1 VKIGIIGSGNVGGT
15 LGRRWAKNGH
25 AVIFSTR
32 EPSSAAVRELLAQAG
47 PTAKSASVR
56 DAARESEVLLLA
68 TPWEA
73 AQNALASAGDLTGK
87 ILIDATNPLLPGLG
101 GLAVG
106 TTTSAGEMV
115 AKWAAGA
122 KVVKAFNTVGFNIMA
137 DPRFEGG
144 RAAMFYCGDDA
155 KAKSAVA
162 GLINELVRG
171 PGCRAADAVA
181 IARAF
186 RPFMDL
192 ARAPIRLRARNW
204 LSPAAAEELT
214 RR

>member
-25 AVIFSTR
+25 AVTFSTR
-32 EPSSAAVRELLAQAG
+32 EAPSAALRELLAQAG
-47 PTAKSASVR
+47 PTAKSATV
-56 DAARESEVLLLA
+56 AETAGESELLVLA

-87 ILIDATNPLLPGLG
+87 ILIDATNPLLPGLT
-101 GLAVG
+101 GLSVG
-106 TTTSAGEMV
+106 TTTSGGEMV

-137 DPRFEGG
+137 DPRFDAG

-155 KAKSAVA
+155 KAKAAVA
-162 GLINELVRG
+162 SLVTELGFRSAR
-171 PGCRAADAVA
+171 CRAAYAGA
-181 IARAF
+181 PAGAF
-186 RPFMDL
+186 CPVMDL
-192 ARAPIRLRARNW
+192 ARTAVRLEIAFQ
-204 LSPAAAEELT
+204 LL
-214 RR
+214 RRKN